1 MKISNELIG
10 NFLVVGGISAL
21 IYLYIG
27 YYKPKQEIAE
37 QLKSGTLK
45 K

>member
-1 MKISNELIG
+1 MKIDNKMIG
-10 NFLVVGGISAL
+10 NILVVGGISAL

-27 YYKPKQEIAE
+27 YYKPKQDIA
-37 QLKSGTLK
+37 QQIQNGTLK